1 MDVRQ
6 QISIPQKEVENIIK
20 EHLEEKNFK
29 VKDGSLGRDGS
40 YFCTLYSDEELWI
53 ERVGEVLQK
62 APVDVFNFKNQPKL
76 FEIFND
82 SMVYRK
88 VMDLLQ
94 EKLPSYPDSEDLLK
108 FKSENVLWHALYNEP
123 NAISKKEEDFL
134 IKEFKKLEIHIH
146 KRKDV

>member
-1 MDVRQ
+1 M
-6 QISIPQKEVENIIK
+6 
-20 EHLEEKNFK
+20 
-29 VKDGSLGRDGS
+29 GRDGS

-53 ERVGEVLQK
+53 ERVKEVLQK
-62 APVDVFNFKNQPKL
+62 APVDAFDLKNQPKL

-82 SMVYRK
+82 SVVYEK

-94 EKLPSYPDSEDLLK
+94 EKFPSYPNSEDLLK
-108 FKSENVLWHALYNEP
+108 FKSENVLWRSLYNEP